1 MKIHLRRRTKTV
13 TRGQRRLSAMTAAT
27 FLIALT
33 AACGGGGADTSRTE
47 ETGGGAAAQ
56 LSGQIN
62 SDGSSTVGPLTTAAY
77 ELFAEQQPRVQVAV
91 GTSGTGGGFE
101 KFCNGETD
109 IQNAS
114 RPIKDEEKAACQSKG
129 ITYTELTVA
138 TDALTVVVNKENTW
152 AKCLTVEQLKKIWEP
167 AAEGKVKSWKDVD
180 PKFPDEPLTL
190 AGPGTDSGTFDYF
203 TDEINGEE
211 GASRKDY
218 SASENDNDIVAA
230 VAGAKGGLGYFG
242 FTYFEENQDKLAAV
256 EIDAGNGCVAPSVQT
271 AQDGTYT
278 PLSRPLFI
286 YVKNESMKRPE
297 VKAFVE
303 FYATNINRIATD
315 AKYIPLNS
323 EQEAKLKSAVESL
336 SAS

>member
-1 MKIHLRRRTKTV
+1 V
-13 TRGQRRLSAMTAAT
+13 TSGQRRLSAMTAAT

-33 AACGGGGADTSRTE
+33 AACGGGGGTDTPRTE

-56 LSGQIN
+56 RLSGRIDA
-62 SDGSSTVGPLTTAAY
+62 DGSSTVGPLTTAAY
-77 ELFAEQQPRVQVAV
+77 EFFAERQPQVQVAV

-114 RPIKDEEKAACQSKG
+114 RPIKDEEKAACAAKG

-152 AKCLTVEQLKKIWEP
+152 AKCLTVEQLKKMWEP

-180 PKFPDEPLTL
+180 PRFPDEPLAL

-242 FTYFEENQDKLAAV
+242 FTYFEENQDRLPPV

-271 AQDGTYT
+271 AQDGSYT
-278 PLSRPLFI
+278 PLSRPLFV

-297 VKAFVE
+297 VKEFVE
-303 FYATNINRIATD
+303 FYANNINRIATD
-315 AKYIPLNS
+315 AKFIPLNA
-323 EQEAKLKSAVESL
+323 EQEAKLKSAVQAL

>member
-1 MKIHLRRRTKTV
+1 M

-114 RPIKDEEKAACQSKG
+114 RPIKDEEKAACAAKG

-271 AQDGTYT
+271 AQDGSYT
-278 PLSRPLFI
+278 PLSRPLFV

-303 FYATNINRIATD
+303 FYANNINRIATD
-315 AKYIPLNS
+315 AKFIPLNA
-323 EQEAKLKSAVESL
+323 EQEAKLKSAVQAL